1 MNSTSAWLCLNYYI
15 FHTIFKLVGTRL
27 TGHIRRLHTNKTNLG
42 MIARGRK
49 WLYFKQWKQTFPF
62 TLKSAFPWLN
72 HASAFSWQQRLATLT
87 LTPSFQRD
95 HQLVELLHALG
106 QTSLIQSEP
115 VLANPS
121 KGHHSSVTTKAAH
134 SLQWRERR
142 VWQKRPGWPSEGEG
156 VFIAIC
162 TIRQKK
168 LEKLLRVMFS
178 REGVWKHEMLTT
190 LLKCMIQLTST
201 VKGRICSLIWAD
213 KSTAM
218 RFIS

>member
-134 SLQWRERR
+134 SLQWREKGVAEAPRLAQWGWR
-142 VWQKRPGWPSEGEG
+142 SLYCYMHHKTKETRETSPGDVLSWRCLKAWNAHNSFKMYDTTYQHGQG
-156 VFIAIC
+156 
-162 TIRQKK
+162 QD
-168 LEKLLRVMFS
+168 LLSHMS
-178 REGVWKHEMLTT
+178 R
-190 LLKCMIQLTST
+190 
-201 VKGRICSLIWAD
+201 
-213 KSTAM
+213 
-218 RFIS
+218 